1 MLTTFDTVA
10 SDWKKNS
17 RPSVALKTL
26 FSFTWHRVVLDEGKS
41 LVSHLITACLHDLA
55 HTIRTEAT
63 VLSIAACSL
72 NATRRWSVSGTP
84 IQNRLMDLAT
94 ILKFLR
100 VYPFDNP
107 ATFEQEILQPWL
119 KCEPD
124 GLLRL
129 RLLVRSIGLC
139 RSNSIANLP
148 MRFDQIHHLE
158 FSPAEADLYE
168 TTKRRTDSFL
178 EEAISANRKRQGSN
192 LNGLRWLNSL
202 RLICNHG
209 VMHRKI
215 GSPEA
220 LSKLVQGPRKVNSL
234 IAQELFDELLSTGAA
249 ICAGCSVNLT
259 EVLAEDLDSNLQPE
273 LSECLFLFCGVCS
286 REKTSKK
293 YRVTCQHGASCR
305 AFKVSIGGLSTPC
318 RRQKLSIVMNETDTP
333 TKIKA
338 LLLDLQKYGRKT
350 KR

>member
-1 MLTTFDTVA
+1 
-10 SDWKKNS
+10 
-17 RPSVALKTL
+17 
-26 FSFTWHRVVLDEGKS
+26 
-41 LVSHLITACLHDLA
+41 
-55 HTIRTEAT
+55 
-63 VLSIAACSL
+63 
-72 NATRRWSVSGTP
+72 
-84 IQNRLMDLAT
+84 MDLAAN
-94 ILKFLR
+94 LKFLR
-100 VYPFDNP
+100 VYPFDEL

-119 KCEPD
+119 GCKPD
-124 GLLRL
+124 SLLRL
-129 RLLVRSIGLC
+129 RLLVKSIALC
-139 RSNSIANLP
+139 RSNNIANLP
-148 MRFDQIHHLE
+148 MRFDQIHRLE

-168 TTKRRTDSFL
+168 TTKRRTDSSL
-178 EEAISANRKRQGSN
+178 EEAISANCKRQDSN

-220 LSKLVQGPRKVNSL
+220 SSELAQRPRKVNAL
-234 IAQELFDELLSTGAA
+234 IAQELFDGLLSTGAA

-273 LSECLFLFCGVCS
+273 LSECLFLFCGACS
-286 REKTSKK
+286 KEKASEK

-305 AFKVSIGGLSTPC
+305 AFEVSIGGPSTPC
-318 RRQKLSIVMNETDTP
+318 KRQRLSIVMSETDTP